1 MQCQFRG
8 SYVALP
14 TPFDGD
20 GVDFPALERLIAFHL
35 HHNSD
40 GLVSVGTTGEGATLT
55 DYERRSVIEFT
66 VAKAR
71 SHIPVLAGVGTNN
84 TAQSIELVRFAADV
98 GASGAL
104 AVTPYYNRPTQRG
117 LLAHYAAL
125 SQASPIPIVLY
136 NVPSRTGCDLK
147 PATVAEIRRNCPN
160 AVAIKEASGS
170 IGRAREIQDSSDIAL
185 IAGED
190 GLIAEFLALGAAGVI
205 GVVANVAPR
214 EVAELCRVARPGGDA
229 VRTAELVAYLQP
241 LVRDLFLESNPA
253 PVKSALAAMG
263 LCNPTLRLPLVEL
276 ELSNRERL
284 AMTLSEAGLLPN
296 PSRPH

>member
-1 MQCQFRG
+1 MRCEFRG

-14 TPFDGD
+14 TPFDGEN
-20 GVDFPALERLIAFHL
+20 VDFPALERLIHFHL
-35 HHNSD
+35 HHGTN

-66 VAKAR
+66 IAKASTR
-71 SHIPVLAGVGTNN
+71 VPVIAGVGTNN
-84 TAQSIELVRFAADV
+84 TAQSVELSRFAANV

-104 AVTPYYNRPTQRG
+104 AVTPYYNKPTQRG
-117 LLAHYAAL
+117 LIAHFETLA
-125 SQASPIPIVLY
+125 QASPIPVVLY

-147 PATVAEIRRNCPN
+147 PASVAEIRARCPN

-170 IGRAREIQDSSDIAL
+170 IGRAREIQDASDIAL

-190 GLIAEFLALGAAGVI
+190 ALIAEFMALGAAGVI

-241 LVRDLFLESNPA
+241 LVRDLFIESNPA
-253 PVKSALAAMG
+253 PVKAALAAMG
-263 LCNPTLRLPLVEL
+263 LCEAKLRLPLVEL
-276 ELSNRERL
+276 EPANLERL
-284 AMTLSEAGLLPN
+284 RVTLSEAGLLTRA
-296 PSRPH
+296 S